1 MNSTNAAANAITFT
15 ETMEAHCAT
24 IKEKLAQGK
33 INEQQATKFT
43 VKATVNF
50 IECGKSLSQ
59 LMIEF
64 KEQGFTTQKFDEYL
78 ETEFGIKPRMRQRYV
93 QIATNKRT
101 KDADEK
107 FFSKMINPTLTNVIN
122 GLSLDDDDWEKVI
135 NGDNTPFESKS
146 KTTDEKELVLKKEF
160 DKAKLSNIDFENF
173 KVYFSNSKADLIS
186 IIDTLISKSNS
197 SLLYKIDE
205 PKKEYNERI
214 YVEEEEESK

>member
-1 MNSTNAAANAITFT
+1 MNPSKVATNAITLT

-24 IKEKLAQGK
+24 IKEKLAHGK

-43 VKATVNF
+43 AKATVNF

-78 ETEFGIKPRMRQRYV
+78 ETVFGIKPRMRQRYV
-93 QIATNKRT
+93 QIATNERT

-135 NGDNTPFESKS
+135 NGDNTPFESKF

-160 DKAKLSNIDFENF
+160 EKVKLGNIDFENF
-173 KVYFSNSKADLIS
+173 KVYFNNSKTDLIG
-186 IIDTLISKSNS
+186 IIDTLISNS
-197 SLLYKIDE
+197 SVFGIVNE
-205 PKKEYNERI
+205 PKKEDNERI